1 MTTGTLT
8 MPDDTAAMARTI
20 RQLQARNIVLE
31 AEVERLKSLLA
42 AKAPKPTGLTPKQ
55 RKLLDFI
62 VGYQHSHRGDSPSFT
77 EMAAG
82 IGLASKAPVHRLLE
96 ALEERGAIVRDR
108 RRARAIRIVSPTAD
122 DLWKSPMEDV
132 VAAIRPTLQNARTK

>member
-1 MTTGTLT
+1 MIAEPMTAS
-8 MPDDTAAMARTI
+8 DDVAAMARTI

-31 AEVERLKSLLA
+31 AEVERLKAQLA
-42 AKAPKPTGLTPKQ
+42 AKAPKATGLTPKQ

-62 VGYQHSHRGDSPSFT
+62 ADYQRDHRGDSPSFE

-96 ALEERGAIVRDR
+96 GMEERGAIVRDR
-108 RRARAIRIVSPTAD
+108 RRARAIRIVATA
-122 DLWKSPMEDV
+122 STGSAE
-132 VAAIRPTLQNARTK
+132 

>member
-1 MTTGTLT
+1 MTTATVT
-8 MPDDTAAMARTI
+8 MPEETAAMARTI

-31 AEVERLKSLLA
+31 AEVERLKSRLA
-42 AKAPKPTGLTPKQ
+42 AKEPKVTGLTPRQ

-62 VGYQHSHRGDSPSFT
+62 DQYQRDHRGDSPSFA

-96 ALEERGAIVRDR
+96 GMEERGAIVRDR
-108 RRARAIRIVSPTAD
+108 RRARAIRIVATDAVGGA
-122 DLWKSPMEDV
+122 E
-132 VAAIRPTLQNARTK
+132 